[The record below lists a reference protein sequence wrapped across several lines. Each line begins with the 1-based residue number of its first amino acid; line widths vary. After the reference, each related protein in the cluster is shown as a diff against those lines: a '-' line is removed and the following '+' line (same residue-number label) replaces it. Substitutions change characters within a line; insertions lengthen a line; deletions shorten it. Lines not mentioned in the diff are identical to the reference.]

1 VATLPARPGK
11 TLRQELSHHIVEASR
26 REDELVEMIAA
37 VDEVLSEI
45 GADDRPRL
53 LVLNKADLLDDE
65 RRRELPFRHGDAV
78 QVSAITGEGLDDL
91 REAVEV
97 RFLSTLR
104 SMELL
109 VPYRE
114 GGSLSEL
121 HEVAGEME
129 REETEQGV
137 RVRARVPA
145 GVAPR
150 FERFEVDGAGRDGDG
165 ADPAAE

>member
-1 VATLPARPGK
+1 SAPEG
-11 TLRQELSHHIVEASR
+11 
-26 REDELVEMIAA
+26 ELVEMIAA

-53 LVLNKADLLDDE
+53 LVLNKVDLLDDE
-65 RRRELPFRHGDAV
+65 RRRELSFRRREAI
-78 QVSAITGEGLDDL
+78 QVSAATGEGLDAL
-91 REAVEV
+91 HEAVEA

-104 SMELL
+104 SMDLL

-129 REETEQGV
+129 REETARGV

-150 FERFEVDGAGRDGDG
+150 FERFEVN
-165 ADPAAE
+165 